1 MPKLQWNQTGQ
12 KLYETG
18 VEKCVHYSQLSDG
31 TFGNGVAWNGVSSIG
46 ENPDGGE
53 LTPVYADNVQY
64 LNLMSAEKVN
74 LSIEAYT
81 YPDEFAECDGS
92 AEIAEGVVIGQQT
105 RKPFGLCYRTILGN
119 DTQSNDHGYKLHLA
133 YNCLAQP
140 TEKGYETIEDETDAI
155 TFSWDVATTPVKVTG
170 YKPTALLTI
179 DSTKV
184 DATKLAALEDI
195 LYGTDGE
202 GSNTGTTARLPF
214 PDEVKTL
221 MTA

>member
-1 MPKLQWNQTGQ
+1 MPELKWDQTGQ

-18 VEKCVHYSQLSDG
+18 IEKCVHYSQLQDG
-31 TFGNGVAWNGVSSIG
+31 SFGNGVAWNGVTSIS

-53 LTPVYADNVQY
+53 PTPVYADNIQY
-64 LNLMSAEKVN
+64 LNLMSAEKLN
-74 LSIEAYT
+74 LAIEAYT

-92 AEIAEGVVIGQQT
+92 AEIMEGVVIGQQT
-105 RKPFGLCYRTILGN
+105 RKPFGLCYRTVLGN
-119 DTQSNDHGYKLHLA
+119 DTASNDHGYKLHLV

-140 TEKGYETIEDETDAI
+140 TEKGYETVEDETEAI

-170 YKPTALLTI
+170 YKPAALLTV

-184 DATKLAALEDI
+184 NATKLAALEAV

-202 GSNTGTTARLPF
+202 GNNAGTTARLPF

-221 MTA
+221 LTA